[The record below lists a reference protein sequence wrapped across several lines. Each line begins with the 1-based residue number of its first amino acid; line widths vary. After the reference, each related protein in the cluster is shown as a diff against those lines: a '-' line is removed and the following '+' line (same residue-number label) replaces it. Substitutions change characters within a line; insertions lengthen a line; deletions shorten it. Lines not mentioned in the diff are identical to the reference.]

1 VSISPTIKYT
11 DARGY
16 EYVETSGWLKQ
27 LCTLLPC
34 FEALQWPDYASK
46 VVRDVIDGQD
56 VVIQLWKG
64 WCPKVF
70 EDFPGGIG
78 AEVGVYRTVLK
89 RALPASLPLLT
100 PQAAAGLTSIAE
112 LGDEF
117 LWWPFPELGTTI
129 EFTLT
134 NPVTG
139 QTFFSAGPEIT
150 YWMNKWMNN
159 GSYAAYKSDQGKRWL
174 ELPSWWLGNS
184 RTPLL
189 AWNYVLEYTINGKTY
204 PPW

>member
-1 VSISPTIKYT
+1 VSISPTIKYI

-16 EYVETSGWLKQ
+16 EYVETSDWLKQ
-27 LCTLLPC
+27 VCTLLPC

-64 WCPKVF
+64 WCPKIF

-78 AEVGVYRTVLK
+78 AEVGVYCTVLE
-89 RALPASLPLLT
+89 RALPTSLPLIT

-117 LWWPFPELGTTI
+117 FWWPFSELGTTI

-134 NPVTG
+134 NPVTN
-139 QTFFSAGPEIT
+139 QTFFSAGPETT
-150 YWMNKWMNN
+150 Y
-159 GSYAAYKSDQGKRWL
+159 G
-174 ELPSWWLGNS
+174 
-184 RTPLL
+184 
-189 AWNYVLEYTINGKTY
+189 
-204 PPW
+204 